1 MMEDERIWARL
12 NGDSPFANAALKLL
26 HQYTGGNAICGK
38 IFGNEILNRL
48 RNGAY
53 TNRRK
58 IYSSDITQIA
68 YSLLSSDVSLVKSQ
82 LVAHNTKNLENE
94 MKYLLFI
101 ANELADDTN
110 RADVSYRKIKEFFVS
125 RSTSEIDLA
134 LKILV
139 ARGILKTGTDKK
151 RYGFTTMFYF
161 DFFRSQ
167 VSEAKIQAL
176 YDVALM
182 DCSCCFAILF
192 ADS

>member
-1 MMEDERIWARL
+1 
-12 NGDSPFANAALKLL
+12 
-26 HQYTGGNAICGK
+26 
-38 IFGNEILNRL
+38 
-48 RNGAY
+48 
-53 TNRRK
+53 
-58 IYSSDITQIA
+58 
-68 YSLLSSDVSLVKSQ
+68 
-82 LVAHNTKNLENE
+82 

-176 YDVALM
+176 YIWIIKSINDIHHISSSYFWL
-182 DCSCCFAILF
+182 IP
-192 ADS
+192 